1 MEMIYIYLILGLG
14 MLLSFLV
21 GKWLDPFWRAKT
33 LRNFTKKN
41 YFIIYKVPKDRKR
54 LTPFVVNVDKGL
66 IQHKGS
72 MWICSRGKIYEEK
85 APEKTTDLK
94 NDNITLWRE
103 GVPVVFLSED
113 SLLPL
118 DFEEMSTEIKPEE
131 VDAVL
136 SGWVANQT
144 FKDAFMKNQQTMMLL
159 AVLLSGMCLLAVGY
173 VAYVQY
179 NFMNDIA
186 IGNIVIQKTTTAETT
201 TDQPSQIIGDKIYIQ
216 GN

>member
-118 DFEEMSTEIKPEE
+118 DFEEMTTEIKPEE

-179 NFMNDIA
+179 NFMNDLA
-186 IGNIVIQKTTTAETT
+186 TGNIVIQKTTTAETT
-201 TDQPSQIIGDKIYIQ
+201 TDQPSQKIGDKIYIQ